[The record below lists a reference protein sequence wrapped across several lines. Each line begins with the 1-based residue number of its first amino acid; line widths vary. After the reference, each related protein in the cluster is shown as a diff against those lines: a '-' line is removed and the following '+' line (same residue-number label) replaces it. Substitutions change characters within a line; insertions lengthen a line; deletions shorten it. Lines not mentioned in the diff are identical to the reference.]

1 MFTLWVICVY
11 FLWQQM
17 RTGSRERNR
26 CAFFLGYISVM
37 CVFGTMYTV
46 TTVHATTIS
55 YVQHRDFPGGPEA
68 YNNFVLFSAPVGIA
82 SNVSYI
88 LTNWMA
94 DGLLL
99 WRLVVLHHGSPYTKL
114 IVTFPTLMYLGTIAM
129 GIMLIIQTSHPFGSL
144 WANGTINFALP
155 YFVLSVSMTVIA
167 TGIMIARLLV
177 ARGRLQ
183 RLLGSSDNSEPY
195 IGVAAMLVESCALY
209 STFSLIF
216 IILFAVNNPIQY
228 VFLSAL
234 ANVQIIAPLLIIFR
248 VSQGKAW
255 TRNTEKYLHSTLEHS
270 GQQQSNSRS
279 ITLSS
284 LVFARREGSGF
295 DKAIGDSSSTA

>member
-1 MFTLWVICVY
+1 
-11 FLWQQM
+11 
-17 RTGSRERNR
+17 
-26 CAFFLGYISVM
+26 
-37 CVFGTMYTV
+37 
-46 TTVHATTIS
+46 
-55 YVQHRDFPGGPEA
+55 
-68 YNNFVLFSAPVGIA
+68 
-82 SNVSYI
+82 
-88 LTNWMA
+88 
-94 DGLLL
+94 
-99 WRLVVLHHGSPYTKL
+99 
-114 IVTFPTLMYLGTIAM
+114 MYLGTIGLCSTQSYPLRTDAYIRNLAM

-183 RLLGSSDNSEPY
+183 RLLGLQTPSAHQHVHLPTPPIGSSDNSEPY

-234 ANVQIIAPLLIIFR
+234 ANVQ
-248 VSQGKAW
+248 VSM
-255 TRNTEKYLHSTLEHS
+255 NPVNV
-270 GQQQSNSRS
+270 QS
-279 ITLSS
+279 
-284 LVFARREGSGF
+284 
-295 DKAIGDSSSTA
+295 D